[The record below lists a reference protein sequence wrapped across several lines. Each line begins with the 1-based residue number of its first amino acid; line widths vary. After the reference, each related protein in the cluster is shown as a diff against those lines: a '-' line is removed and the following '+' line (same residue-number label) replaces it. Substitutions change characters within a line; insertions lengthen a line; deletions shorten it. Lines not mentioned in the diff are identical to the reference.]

1 MPFSLGYRLLVTGS
15 CHSKVTGIL
24 SQQGHKGAKTEQVQ
38 KKAFFEIHYL
48 SQSFCLCGLC
58 DLAVNYSVSLLRS
71 KNSLIMIS
79 TQSSRSWVRSS
90 EL

>member
-38 KKAFFEIHYL
+38 KKAFFEIHHL
-48 SQSFCLCGLC
+48 SQSFLSLRPLRPCCELFCLLV
-58 DLAVNYSVSLLRS
+58 AF
-71 KNSLIMIS
+71 
-79 TQSSRSWVRSS
+79 
-90 EL
+90 